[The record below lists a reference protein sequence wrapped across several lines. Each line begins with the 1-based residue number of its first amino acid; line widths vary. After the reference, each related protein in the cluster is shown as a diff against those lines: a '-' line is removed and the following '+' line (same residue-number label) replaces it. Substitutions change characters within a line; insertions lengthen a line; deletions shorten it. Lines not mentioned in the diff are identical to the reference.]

1 MKLARK
7 VLAAA
12 LSLAWFPA
20 SANVLVHV
28 RIAAQRMNVSVK
40 GAPVYTWPVST
51 GRKGY
56 RTPTGSYRV
65 QRMVRTYRSRKYKLP
80 MPYSLFYRGG
90 YAIRSEI
97 AVALRSR
104 RTRT

>member
-28 RIAAQRMNVSVK
+28 RIATQRMTVSV
-40 GAPVYTWPVST
+40 S
-51 GRKGY
+51 
-56 RTPTGSYRV
+56 
-65 QRMVRTYRSRKYKLP
+65 YRSRKYVTQL
-80 MPYSLFYRGG
+80 
-90 YAIRSEI
+90 A
-97 AVALRSR
+97 ALQSSHP
-104 RTRT
+104 

>member
-28 RIAAQRMNVSVK
+28 SIATQRMTVSV
-40 GAPVYTWPVST
+40 S
-51 GRKGY
+51 
-56 RTPTGSYRV
+56 
-65 QRMVRTYRSRKYKLP
+65 YRSRKYKLP
-80 MPYSLFYRGG
+80 MMAR
-90 YAIRSEI
+90 
-97 AVALRSR
+97 
-104 RTRT
+104 